1 MKTGIGDTSGMFV
14 IRNFVICAGIGA
26 ILAVSPSAAAQQTE
40 KFYRIGYLTASTAKA
55 VKSRLDA
62 FRRGMR
68 ALDYVEGR
76 SFVIEQRHAN
86 GRRKILPSL
95 ATQLVDMK
103 VDVIVTNGGTSTLAA
118 DRASRQASKRIPV
131 VFALAADPVGTG
143 LVASLSRPGGNITG
157 LSNSHGILVPK
168 RLALLKELMPGA
180 RRVAVLWSPR
190 TKNGPPQLNELQDVA
205 ARLGVTLIPVALE
218 NREDLDKAFGDIEA
232 AGADALNVFS
242 WSLSGRL
249 RKQIAK
255 AAIAIRLPTI
265 HASPRNVVAGGL
277 MGYGV
282 NRLDLY
288 RRAAR
293 YVDKIFKGAK
303 PSELPVELPTKFEL
317 VVNLKTANA
326 LGITVPPSILLRATE
341 VFE

>member
-168 RLALLKELMPGA
+168 RLTLLKELMPGA
-180 RRVAVLWSPR
+180 RRVV
-190 TKNGPPQLNELQDVA
+190 QDVA

-288 RRAAR
+288 RRAAS